1 MMFAS
6 ADKFFV
12 RKCRK
17 KISRVVTVVGGESK
31 LYDSVNMSY
40 SSGDRH
46 RMVKKICRDYILF
59 PQEDPGIWR
68 P

>member
-1 MMFAS
+1 MFAS

-17 KISRVVTVVGGESK
+17 KISRGVTVVGGESK
-31 LYDSVNMSY
+31 WYDLVNMSY

-46 RMVKKICRDYILF
+46 HRMVKKICILF
-59 PQEDPGIWR
+59 SEEDPGIRR